1 VFKPDGSDIK
11 TLPIIAGFAAYQ
23 HWWSDSLR
31 SNFIFSGVEVDNHD
45 FQPDDAYKRTIRA
58 STNLFWSPTS
68 RVDLGAE
75 FIWGERTN
83 NDGESGDA
91 SQIQIATKY
100 RF

>member
-1 VFKPDGSDIK
+1 
-11 TLPIIAGFAAYQ
+11 
-23 HWWSDSLR
+23 
-31 SNFIFSGVEVDNHD
+31 
-45 FQPDDAYKRTIRA
+45 
-58 STNLFWSPTS
+58 
-68 RVDLGAE
+68 VDLGAE